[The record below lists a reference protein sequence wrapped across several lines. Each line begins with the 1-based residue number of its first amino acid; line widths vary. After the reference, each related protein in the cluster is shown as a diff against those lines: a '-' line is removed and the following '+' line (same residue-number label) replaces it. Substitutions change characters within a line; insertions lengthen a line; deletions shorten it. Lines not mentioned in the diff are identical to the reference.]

1 MARRRAG
8 SPLGNIIRWFLGA
21 GLAEAE
27 QALETAQT
35 IVEQKRE
42 VEVAK
47 PKVLAARVPPPET
60 VTGTTTPR
68 AARKPRAKRSD
79 AGKPRQSTAAAM
91 ATPPSLAEVPPIA
104 PGRVTRRRQPVMPAA
119 AVPAVPVAA
128 AVPAVAVAAEP
139 LPDSF
144 VGEEE

>member
-42 VEVAK
+42 DAAK
-47 PKVLAARVPPPET
+47 QPPAPVLDTRKAFAEPPA
-60 VTGTTTPR
+60 PR

-79 AGKPRQSTAAAM
+79 AGKPRSTAAAM
-91 ATPPSLAEVPPIA
+91 ATPPSLAAVPPIA